1 MIPPADPVL
10 AKAIEA
16 AHDLLVYL
24 HTNIQAGDA
33 GEIELIATDAAWP
46 VIEGLLQAASDA
58 VGQAMV
64 QMHATDP
71 RLIVDAS
78 RVAH

>member
-1 MIPPADPVL
+1 MDADPVL
-10 AKAIEA
+10 AKAVEA
-16 AHDLLVYL
+16 AHLLLSYL
-24 HTNIQAGDA
+24 HTNIQMGDA
-33 GEIELIATDAAWP
+33 GEVELVATDAAWP
-46 VIEGLLQAASDA
+46 VIERLLNDASEA

-64 QMHATDP
+64 QLHATDP

>member
-1 MIPPADPVL
+1 MDADPVL

-16 AHDLLVYL
+16 AHALLVYL
-24 HTNIQAGDA
+24 HTNIQAGEA
-33 GEIELIATDAAWP
+33 GEVEVIATDAAWP
-46 VIEGLLQAASDA
+46 VIEGLLNDASEA

>member
-1 MIPPADPVL
+1 MDADPVL
-10 AKAIEA
+10 AKAVEA
-16 AHDLLVYL
+16 AHALLTYL
-24 HTNIQAGDA
+24 HVNLQKGDE
-33 GEIELIATDAAWP
+33 GLVDLIAVDEAIP
-46 VIEGLLQAASDA
+46 VLEGLLNDASEA